1 MNAKLNKGQ
10 LTIDISELLDSLS
23 DEDKIELIETLACQD
38 AIIKHVADQI
48 LTGWTEN
55 CYSGGTSYAV
65 EGHAPL
71 DLARKRVIEL
81 APEVAREEIERLKR
95 FAKNQEEDAK
105 KYMDK
110 YFKLYH
116 DWPRD
121 SFHLMPKFN

>member
-10 LTIDISELLDSLS
+10 LTIDISNLLDSLS
-23 DEDKIELIETLACQD
+23 PEDKIELIETLACQD
-38 AIIKHVADQI
+38 TIIKHVADQI

-81 APEVAREEIERLKR
+81 APEVARQEIDRLKL
-95 FAKNQEEDAK
+95 FAKNKEEQVK
-105 KYMDK
+105 IYSDK
-110 YFKLYH
+110 YFALYH
-116 DWPRD
+116 AWPRD
-121 SFHLMPKFN
+121 CFHLIPKGI

>member
-10 LTIDISELLDSLS
+10 LTIDISDLLDSLS
-23 DEDKIELIETLACQD
+23 PEDKIELIETLACQD
-38 AIIKHVADQI
+38 TIIKHVADQI

-55 CYSGGTSYAV
+55 CYSGGTSYSI
-65 EGHAPL
+65 EGHTPL

-95 FAKNQEEDAK
+95 FAKNQEENAK

-110 YFKLYH
+110 YFALYH
-116 DWPRD
+116 AWPRD